1 MHIIGILIAIASL
14 IYWVSRAARGVGD
27 IADAANTVANLP
39 RKRRFQKKY
48 HKSGFDLVES
58 PIEAAAVLMIST
70 ARMSEEKRVTDSA
83 KLEIIKQLQFN
94 MQMSGD
100 DADGI
105 YRQMHNLIYD
115 IVLPESSL
123 FPMLNIL
130 KETVDRSD
138 AEDLAQ
144 MMETTASTD
153 RAANAE
159 QTEFIRRFRERMGLL
174 N

>member
-27 IADAANTVANLP
+27 IADAANTMANLP

-48 HKSGFDLVES
+48 HTSGFDLVET
-58 PIEAAAVLMIST
+58 PVEAAAVLMIST

-83 KLEIIKQLQFN
+83 KLEITRQLQLN
-94 MQMSGD
+94 MQMSGE

-105 YRQMHNLIYD
+105 YRQMHSLIYD

-153 RAANAE
+153 GAANTE

>member
-1 MHIIGILIAIASL
+1 MHIIGILIAIATL

-39 RKRRFQKKY
+39 RKRRFQKEY
-48 HKSGFDLVES
+48 HKSSFDLVES
-58 PIEAAAVLMIST
+58 PVEAAAVLMIST
-70 ARMSEEKRVTDSA
+70 ARMSEEKRVTDPA
-83 KLEIIKQLQFN
+83 KLEIIKQLRLN
-94 MQMSGD
+94 MQMSKD

-105 YRQMHNLIYD
+105 YRQMHSLIYD

-123 FPMLNIL
+123 FPMLTIL
-130 KETVDRSD
+130 KDSVDRSD

-153 RAANAE
+153 GVANME
-159 QTEFIRRFRERMGLL
+159 QTEFIRRFRERMGLGV
-174 N
+174 